1 MGLNDWILE
10 IEVGNGAV
18 LQRSR
23 LPREENGGE
32 NLRLRTEER
41 LGTVVDMAWVQR
53 GFAAIF
59 IRDKR
64 TKQTSLRMRWWAF

>member
-41 LGTVVDMAWVQR
+41 LGTEVDMAWV
-53 GFAAIF
+53 
-59 IRDKR
+59 
-64 TKQTSLRMRWWAF
+64 